1 MASLYPL
8 EHEKQFL
15 SALIRSEGALLA
27 ECPHID
33 EGDFDPDTYRP
44 VFRSIKQ
51 CLASNGTVNR
61 FTLVA
66 ALEALNIKVGG
77 ALEPALAIGSLV
89 DLNHVNDRAAVDI
102 AAQLKRWTVR
112 RELNAMG
119 RDIVKGTE
127 HDNGKSSAELVAEMM
142 SAFHGKVNLLGGHN
156 DEPKD
161 LYASIEEF
169 LAQDSSYS
177 ARAMP
182 TPFPVYNDMY
192 GYLDP
197 QNVYV
202 FVARMKVGKS
212 TFGLSMF
219 QQIAAMLRKDKG
231 LRVLMLDTEMSL
243 ERAMARAV
251 ASFTGIREFY
261 ILHKLYKKHP
271 EMVAKV
277 DAAMA
282 MIRPLFACVDHV
294 FIGGKDLDEQ
304 LAIARR
310 WAFKHIRDG
319 KRGAI
324 MLDYIKLNS
333 TADFKSEHSLSLTI
347 GQKIDAYK
355 NLAIELDLPVVMFCQ
370 ANRENEDSK
379 QGGRMKNTN
388 VIAGSDMIAQFAT
401 NVYLLEKLT
410 LEDRVRLN
418 LSGPD
423 AATHS
428 LMMLAPRQLGPNEMK
443 QDCWVKYKDDR
454 GKDRYTDNYL
464 LYSFQ
469 NFKVTEC
476 GTFKDAVERAAIV
489 QNVQHPAPP
498 APGQRTLEDP
508 PAPPAAP

>member
-8 EHEKQFL
+8 DHEKQFL
-15 SALIRSEGALLA
+15 SAVIRTEGALLA

-33 EGDFDPDTYRP
+33 EGDFSPDTYRP
-44 VFRSIKQ
+44 VFRAIRQ

-61 FTLVA
+61 FTLIA
-66 ALEALNIKVGG
+66 ALEALNIKIGG

-89 DLNHVNDRAAVDI
+89 DLNAVNDRAAIDI

-112 RELNAMG
+112 REMNLVG
-119 RDIVKGTE
+119 RDIVRGTE
-127 HDNGKSSAELVAEMM
+127 RDEGKSSAELVAEMM
-142 SAFHGKVNLLGGHN
+142 SVFHGKVNLLGGSN

-161 LYASIEEF
+161 LYAGIEEF
-169 LAQDSSYS
+169 LARDSSYS
-177 ARAMP
+177 TRSMP
-182 TPFPVYNDMY
+182 TPFPIYNDMY

-202 FVARMKVGKS
+202 IVARMKVGKS

-219 QQIAAMLRKDKG
+219 QQIAAELKRDKG
-231 LRVLMLDTEMSL
+231 FRVLVMDTEMSV

-251 ASFTGIREFY
+251 ASLTGIREFY
-261 ILHKLYKKHP
+261 ILHKLYKRKP

-277 DAAMA
+277 EAAMA
-282 MIRPLFACVDHV
+282 LIKPLYEAVDHV
-294 FIGGKDLDEQ
+294 FIGGKELDEQ

-310 WAFKHIRDG
+310 WAFKHITDG

-333 TADFKSEHSLSLTI
+333 TADFDSDKSLSINI
-347 GQKIDAYK
+347 GKKIDAYK
-355 NLAIELDLPVVMFCQ
+355 NLSIELDLPVVMFCQ

-379 QGGRMKNTN
+379 AGGRMQNTN

-410 LEDRVRLN
+410 LDERVRLN
-418 LSGPD
+418 LTDDD

-428 LMMLAPRQLGPNEMK
+428 FKLLAPRQLGPNEMGL
-443 QDCWVKYKDDR
+443 DCMVKYRDDR

-464 LYSFQ
+464 LFGFH
-469 NFKVTEC
+469 NFKVSER
-476 GTFKDAVERAAIV
+476 GTFKDAVARAAIV
-489 QNVQHPAPP
+489 QNVQ
-498 APGQRTLEDP
+498 
-508 PAPPAAP
+508 PPAAPPPPEQRVL